1 MLAAEACRPTAFLM
15 LTLSRRDL
23 RSLIAGLLFVSPW
36 LVGFLVFLVYPLLAN
51 FQMGMT
57 DYSGF
62 GNATWIGLKNYQELL
77 ADPLFWESLYNTLF
91 YTVFAVPLGVAVAI
105 LIAIAMNQKVR
116 EIPIYRAL
124 IYLPSIAPTFA
135 LSMMMIW
142 LMNPRFGL
150 VNYFLSFFGVPSID
164 CLGDPHW
171 SKIAIILLAQLGAGP
186 IGLIFLAAMRAI
198 PTTVYDAASLDGA
211 SSWKKF
217 WHITLPLITPA
228 ILYDIII
235 GIGLG
240 LQIFVPAYIM
250 TQGGPLNS
258 TTFIALYIYNSA
270 FKYSRF
276 GFAAAMSGILFL
288 INALLAIT
296 IFRSSKLWV
305 NYHVE

>member
-1 MLAAEACRPTAFLM
+1 MLAAEACSPTAFLM

-23 RSLIAGLLFVSPW
+23 RSLIAGVLFVSPW
-36 LVGFLVFLVYPLLAN
+36 LFGFAVFLVYPLLAN

-62 GNATWIGLKNYQELL
+62 GDATWIGLKNYQDLL

-150 VNYFLSFFGVPSID
+150 VNYFLSFFGVPSINW
-164 CLGDPHW
+164 LGDPRC

-296 IFRSSKLWV
+296 TFRSSSLWV

>member
-1 MLAAEACRPTAFLM
+1 MLN
-15 LTLSRRDL
+15 LSRRDFRTL
-23 RSLIAGLLFVSPW
+23 LTGLVFVSPW

-62 GNATWIGLKNYQELL
+62 GDATWIGLKNYQDLL

-91 YTVFAVPLGVAVAI
+91 YTIFAVPLGVAVAI
-105 LIAIAMNQKVR
+105 LIAMAMNQKVR

-150 VNYFLSFFGVPSID
+150 VNYFLSFFGVPSINW
-164 CLGDPHW
+164 LGDPRW

-250 TQGGPLNS
+250 TEGGPLNS

-288 INALLAIT
+288 INAFLAIT

>member
-1 MLAAEACRPTAFLM
+1 MRQDQRRL
-15 LTLSRRDL
+15 LT
-23 RSLIAGLLFVSPW
+23 GLLFISPW

-62 GNATWIGLKNYQELL
+62 GDATWIGLKNYQDLL
-77 ADPLFWESLYNTLF
+77 ADPLFWESLCNTLF
-91 YTVFAVPLGVAVAI
+91 YTVFAVPLGVVVAI

-142 LMNPRFGL
+142 LMNPRYGL
-150 VNYFLSFFGVPSID
+150 VNYFLSFFGVPGINW
-164 CLGDPHW
+164 LGDPHW

-276 GFAAAMSGILFL
+276 GFAAAMSGVLFL

>member
-1 MLAAEACRPTAFLM
+1 MLN
-15 LTLSRRDL
+15 LSRRDFRTL
-23 RSLIAGLLFVSPW
+23 LTGLVFVSPW

-62 GNATWIGLKNYQELL
+62 GDATWIGLKNYQDLL

-91 YTVFAVPLGVAVAI
+91 YTIFAVPLGVAVAI
-105 LIAIAMNQKVR
+105 LIAMAMNQKVR

-150 VNYFLSFFGVPSID
+150 ANYFLSFFGVPSINW
-164 CLGDPHW
+164 LGDPRW

-250 TQGGPLNS
+250 TEGGPLNS

-288 INALLAIT
+288 INAFLAIT

>member
-1 MLAAEACRPTAFLM
+1 MRQAQRRL
-15 LTLSRRDL
+15 LT
-23 RSLIAGLLFVSPW
+23 GLLFVSPW

-62 GNATWIGLKNYQELL
+62 GDATWIGLKNYQDLL
-77 ADPLFWESLYNTLF
+77 VDPLFWESLYNTLF
-91 YTVFAVPLGVAVAI
+91 YTIFAVPLGVVVAI

-116 EIPIYRAL
+116 EIPVYRAL

-150 VNYFLSFFGVPSID
+150 VNYFLSFFGVPGINW
-164 CLGDPHW
+164 LGDPRW

-198 PTTVYDAASLDGA
+198 PSTVYDAASLDGA

-250 TQGGPLNS
+250 TEGGPLNS

>member
-1 MLAAEACRPTAFLM
+1 MLAAEACCPTAFLM

-36 LVGFLVFLVYPLLAN
+36 LFGFAVFLVYPLLAN

-62 GNATWIGLKNYQELL
+62 GDATWIGLKNYQELL

-142 LMNPRFGL
+142 LMNPRYGL
-150 VNYFLSFFGVPSID
+150 VNYFLSFFGVPSINW
-164 CLGDPHW
+164 LGDPRW

-296 IFRSSKLWV
+296 IFRSSRLWV

>member
-1 MLAAEACRPTAFLM
+1 MRQDQ
-15 LTLSRRDL
+15 RRL
-23 RSLIAGLLFVSPW
+23 VTGLLFISPW

-62 GNATWIGLKNYQELL
+62 GEATWIGLKNYQDLL
-77 ADPLFWESLYNTLF
+77 TDPLFWESLYNTLF
-91 YTVFAVPLGVAVAI
+91 YTAFAVPIGVVVAI

-116 EIPIYRAL
+116 EIPLYRAL

-142 LMNPRFGL
+142 LMNPRYGL
-150 VNYFLSFFGVPSID
+150 VNYFLSFFGVPGINW
-164 CLGDPHW
+164 LGDPRW

-198 PTTVYDAASLDGA
+198 PVTVYDAASLDGA

-217 WHITLPLITPA
+217 WHITMPLITPA

-258 TTFIALYIYNSA
+258 TSFIALYIYNSA

-276 GFAAAMSGILFL
+276 GFAAAISGILFL

-296 IFRSSKLWV
+296 IFRSAKLWV

>member
-1 MLAAEACRPTAFLM
+1 MRQAQRRL
-15 LTLSRRDL
+15 LT
-23 RSLIAGLLFVSPW
+23 GLLFVSPW

-62 GNATWIGLKNYQELL
+62 GDATWIGLKNYQDLL
-77 ADPLFWESLYNTLF
+77 VDPLFWESLYNTLF
-91 YTVFAVPLGVAVAI
+91 YTIFAVPLGVVVAI

-150 VNYFLSFFGVPSID
+150 VNYFLSFFGVPGINW
-164 CLGDPHW
+164 LGDPRW

-250 TQGGPLNS
+250 TEGGPLNS

>member
-1 MLAAEACRPTAFLM
+1 MALSALLAFIKNAPS
-15 LTLSRRDL
+15 SRRL
-23 RSLIAGLLFVSPW
+23 LTGLLFVSPW

-62 GNATWIGLKNYQELL
+62 GNATWIGLKNYQDLL

-150 VNYFLSFFGVPSID
+150 VNYFLSFFGVPSINW
-164 CLGDPHW
+164 LGDPHW

>member
-15 LTLSRRDL
+15 LTLSRRDF

-62 GNATWIGLKNYQELL
+62 GDATWIGLKNYQDLL

-91 YTVFAVPLGVAVAI
+91 YTVFAVPLGVAVAV

-150 VNYFLSFFGVPSID
+150 VNYFLSFFGVPGINW
-164 CLGDPHW
+164 LGDPRW

-276 GFAAAMSGILFL
+276 GFAAALSGILFL

>member
-15 LTLSRRDL
+15 LKLSRQDL
-23 RSLIAGLLFVSPW
+23 RRLLTGLFCISPW
-36 LVGFLVFLVYPLLAN
+36 LFGFLVFLLYPLLAN

-62 GNATWIGLKNYQELL
+62 GDATWIGLKNYQDLL
-77 ADPLFWESLYNTLF
+77 ADPLFWESIYNTLF
-91 YTVFAVPLGVAVAI
+91 YTVFAVPLGVVVAI

-150 VNYFLSFFGVPSID
+150 VNYLLSFLGVPNINW
-164 CLGDPHW
+164 LGDPHW

-198 PTTVYDAASLDGA
+198 PSTVYDAASLDGA
-211 SSWKKF
+211 SAWKKF
-217 WHITLPLITPA
+217 WYITLPLITPA

-250 TQGGPLNS
+250 TEGGPLNS

-276 GFAAAMSGILFL
+276 GFAAAMSGILFV

-296 IFRSSKLWV
+296 IFRSSKFWV

>member
-1 MLAAEACRPTAFLM
+1 MRQDQRRL
-15 LTLSRRDL
+15 LT
-23 RSLIAGLLFVSPW
+23 GLLFVSPW

-62 GNATWIGLKNYQELL
+62 GDATWIGLKNYQELL

-91 YTVFAVPLGVAVAI
+91 YTVFAVPLGVVVAI

-142 LMNPRFGL
+142 LMNPRYGL
-150 VNYFLSFFGVPSID
+150 VNYFLSFFGVPGINW
-164 CLGDPHW
+164 LGDPHW

-217 WHITLPLITPA
+217 WHITMPLITPA

-258 TTFIALYIYNSA
+258 TSFIALYIYNSA

>member
-1 MLAAEACRPTAFLM
+1 MANF
-15 LTLSRRDL
+15 SRREL
-23 RSLIAGLLFVSPW
+23 RSLFIGLLCVSPW
-36 LVGFLVFLVYPLLAN
+36 LFGFLAFLLYPLLAN

-62 GNATWIGLKNYQELL
+62 GDATWVGLKNYQDLF
-77 ADPLFWESLYNTLF
+77 ADPLFWAAIYNTLF
-91 YTVFAVPLGVAVAI
+91 YTIFAVPLGIIVAI

-150 VNYFLSFFGVPSID
+150 VNYFLGLFGVPTINW
-164 CLGDPHW
+164 LGDPHW

-198 PTTVYDAASLDGA
+198 PSTVYDAASLDGA

-217 WHITLPLITPA
+217 YHITLPLITPA

-250 TQGGPLNS
+250 TEGGPLNS
-258 TTFIALYIYNSA
+258 TTFVALYIYNNA

-276 GFAAAMSGILFL
+276 GFAAATSGILFL
-288 INALLAIT
+288 INALLAIS
-296 IFRSSKLWV
+296 IFRSSKFWV
-305 NYHVE
+305 NYDVE

>member
-1 MLAAEACRPTAFLM
+1 MRQDQRRL
-15 LTLSRRDL
+15 LT
-23 RSLIAGLLFVSPW
+23 GLLFVSPW

-62 GNATWIGLKNYQELL
+62 GDATWIGLKNYQELL

-91 YTVFAVPLGVAVAI
+91 YTVFAVPLGVVVAI

-142 LMNPRFGL
+142 LMNPRYGL
-150 VNYFLSFFGVPSID
+150 VNYFLSFFGVPGINW
-164 CLGDPHW
+164 LGDPRW

-217 WHITLPLITPA
+217 WHITMPLITPA

-258 TTFIALYIYNSA
+258 TSFIALYIYNSA

>member
-1 MLAAEACRPTAFLM
+1 MRQAQRRL
-15 LTLSRRDL
+15 LT
-23 RSLIAGLLFVSPW
+23 GLLFVSPW

-62 GNATWIGLKNYQELL
+62 GDATWIGLKNYQDLL

-150 VNYFLSFFGVPSID
+150 VNYFLSFFGVPSINW
-164 CLGDPHW
+164 LGDPHW

>member
-1 MLAAEACRPTAFLM
+1 MLAAEACCPTAFLM

-36 LVGFLVFLVYPLLAN
+36 LFGFAVFLVYPLLAN

-62 GNATWIGLKNYQELL
+62 GDATWIGLKNYQELL
-77 ADPLFWESLYNTLF
+77 ADPLFWGSLYNTLF

-142 LMNPRFGL
+142 LMNPRYGL
-150 VNYFLSFFGVPSID
+150 VNYFLSFFGVPSINW
-164 CLGDPHW
+164 LGDPRW

-296 IFRSSKLWV
+296 IFRSSRLWV

>member
-1 MLAAEACRPTAFLM
+1 M

-62 GNATWIGLKNYQELL
+62 GDATWIGLKNYQDLL

-150 VNYFLSFFGVPSID
+150 VNYFLSFFGVPSINW
-164 CLGDPHW
+164 LGDPHW
-171 SKIAIILLAQLGAGP
+171 AKIAIILLAQLGAGP

-258 TTFIALYIYNSA
+258 TTFISLYIYNSA

>member
-1 MLAAEACRPTAFLM
+1 MLAAEACRPAAFLM

-36 LVGFLVFLVYPLLAN
+36 LFGFAVFLVYPLLAN

-62 GNATWIGLKNYQELL
+62 GDATWIGLKNYQELL
-77 ADPLFWESLYNTLF
+77 ADPLFRESLYNTLF
-91 YTVFAVPLGVAVAI
+91 YTVCAVPLGVAVAI
-105 LIAIAMNQKVR
+105 LIAVAMNQKVR

-124 IYLPSIAPTFA
+124 IYLPSIAPSFA

-142 LMNPRFGL
+142 LMNPRYGL
-150 VNYFLSFFGVPSID
+150 LNYFLSFFGVPSINW
-164 CLGDPHW
+164 LGDPRW

-296 IFRSSKLWV
+296 IFRSSRLWV

>member
-1 MLAAEACRPTAFLM
+1 MRQDQRRL
-15 LTLSRRDL
+15 LT
-23 RSLIAGLLFVSPW
+23 GLLFISPW

-62 GNATWIGLKNYQELL
+62 GDATWIGLKNYQELL
-77 ADPLFWESLYNTLF
+77 ADPLFWESIYNTLF
-91 YTVFAVPLGVAVAI
+91 YTVLAVPLGVVVAI

-142 LMNPRFGL
+142 LMNPRYGL
-150 VNYFLSFFGVPSID
+150 VNYFLSFFGVPGINW
-164 CLGDPHW
+164 LGDPHW

-217 WHITLPLITPA
+217 WHITIPLITPA

>member
-1 MLAAEACRPTAFLM
+1 MRQAQRRL
-15 LTLSRRDL
+15 LT
-23 RSLIAGLLFVSPW
+23 GLLFVSPW

-62 GNATWIGLKNYQELL
+62 GDATWIGLKNYQDLL
-77 ADPLFWESLYNTLF
+77 VDPLFWESLYNTLF
-91 YTVFAVPLGVAVAI
+91 YTIFAVPLGVVVAI

-150 VNYFLSFFGVPSID
+150 VNYFLSFFGVPGINW
-164 CLGDPHW
+164 LGDPRW

-198 PTTVYDAASLDGA
+198 PSTVYDAASLDGA

-250 TQGGPLNS
+250 TEGGPLNS

>member
-1 MLAAEACRPTAFLM
+1 MLN
-15 LTLSRRDL
+15 LSRRDFRTL
-23 RSLIAGLLFVSPW
+23 LTGLLFVSPW

-62 GNATWIGLKNYQELL
+62 GDATWIGLKNYQDLL

-91 YTVFAVPLGVAVAI
+91 YTIFAVPLGVAVAI
-105 LIAIAMNQKVR
+105 LIAMAMNQKVR

-150 VNYFLSFFGVPSID
+150 VNYFLSFFRVPSINW
-164 CLGDPHW
+164 LGDPRW

-250 TQGGPLNS
+250 TEGGPLNS

-288 INALLAIT
+288 INAFLAIT

>member
-1 MLAAEACRPTAFLM
+1 M

-62 GNATWIGLKNYQELL
+62 GNATWIGLKNYQDLL

-150 VNYFLSFFGVPSID
+150 VNYFLSFFGVPSINW
-164 CLGDPHW
+164 LGDPHW

>member
-1 MLAAEACRPTAFLM
+1 MRQAQRRL
-15 LTLSRRDL
+15 LT
-23 RSLIAGLLFVSPW
+23 GLLFVSPW

-62 GNATWIGLKNYQELL
+62 GNATWIGLKNYQDLL

-150 VNYFLSFFGVPSID
+150 VNYFLSFFGVPGINW
-164 CLGDPHW
+164 LGDPRW

-198 PTTVYDAASLDGA
+198 PSTVYDAASLDGA

-250 TQGGPLNS
+250 TEGGPLNS